1 MAGYLFIFRSKSL
14 A

>member
-1 MAGYLFIFRSKSL
+1 MPAGYLFIYE